1 MSTTGVPDLT
11 QPVPDPVTSA
21 GKILAEKRIAWGLS
35 IQDVASNLNLGPET
49 IEALEADNY
58 ENLPGTT
65 FVKGYIR
72 AYARLLKLD
81 VEDLMENID
90 LQPERITEIPSTR
103 AALKQKGMTRT
114 REKKKSGKGK
124 IFKWFLILVILAVLA
139 AAGVSQLSKMGVE
152 NISDLFT
159 LPGQQSESGE
169 TNLLNLP
176 GTDSNEGDGKK
187 EALIR
192 IE

>member
-1 MSTTGVPDLT
+1 MSVPDLT
-11 QPVPDPVTSA
+11 QPVPEPAMSA
-21 GKILAEKRIAWGLS
+21 GRILAEKRSAWGLS
-35 IQDVASNLNLGPET
+35 IQDVASNLNLGVET

-58 ENLPGTT
+58 DHLPGTT

-81 VEDLMENID
+81 VEDLMGNID

-103 AALKQKGMTRT
+103 AALKQKGKTRS
-114 REKKKSGKGK
+114 REKKTGSGKRL
-124 IFKWFLILVILAVLA
+124 FKWLLFLFILAVLA
-139 AAGVSQLSKMGVE
+139 AVGISQLPKLGIQSV
-152 NISDLFT
+152 SDLLT
-159 LPGQQSESGE
+159 LPGQQANQSEGNEINIPGSE
-169 TNLLNLP
+169 TGQSSEN
-176 GTDSNEGDGKK
+176 K